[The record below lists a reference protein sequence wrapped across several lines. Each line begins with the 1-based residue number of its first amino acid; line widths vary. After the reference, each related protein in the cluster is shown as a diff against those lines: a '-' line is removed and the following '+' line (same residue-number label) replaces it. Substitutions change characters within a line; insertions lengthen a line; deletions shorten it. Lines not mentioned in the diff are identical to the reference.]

1 MKNTYCIV
9 LLFAFVLATVSCN
22 RNFSKMSGAFAKY
35 RKGIYTWAQVDSTVD
50 RIYKI
55 DGNNFRPCPQL
66 KYAGAYVSDVDHGQ
80 HKKPHHHVLKFT
92 PGRVG
97 YRGEDIFDLSPAAF
111 TGNWG
116 EEMRYSMQNGELVY
130 ELLVPGFLDVFD
142 VFSYGTVSEN
152 GDTLTFYKI
161 RGYKRPNTVT
171 RLKRKEVFIYNPE
184 ITSVPSTPDPVY
196 KRKSSE

>member
-1 MKNTYCIV
+1 MKIGFRFI
-9 LLFAFVLATVSCN
+9 LLFAFVVLTASCSRSYN
-22 RNFSKMSGAFAKY
+22 KVTKAVARY
-35 RKGIYTWAQVDSTVD
+35 DKGIYTRAQVDSVVA

-55 DGNNFRPCPQL
+55 DEHNFLPCPQL
-66 KYAGAYVSDVDHGQ
+66 KYAGAYVSKVDHGQ

-92 PGRVG
+92 PGCVG
-97 YRGEDIFDLSPAAF
+97 YRGEDIFDLSPGAF
-111 TGNWG
+111 TGAWG

-130 ELLVPGFLDVFD
+130 ELLVPGFLDIFD

-161 RGYKRPNTVT
+161 KGYKRPNTVK
-171 RLKRKEVFIYNPE
+171 RLKTKEVFIYNPD
-184 ITSVPSTPDPVY
+184 ITAIPSIPDPVN